1 MRKLHARPIV
11 PLPDKFWISSEEFRV
26 AVGRSPHLWRRI
38 DLPVLR
44 DYFPPIQLGPNGIGD
59 ARWRLDDIGQRY
71 PHLVSHL
78 TSGTTVL
85 DRFKQRQREAT
96 AAYLAS
102 SKTCTAKQMA
112 A

>member
-1 MRKLHARPIV
+1 MRRLRPRPLV
-11 PLPDKFWISSEEFRV
+11 PLPDRAFITSEELRL
-26 AVGRSPHLWRRI
+26 ACGRSAYIWNKI

-44 DYFPPIQLGPNGIGD
+44 DYFPPIQLGPNGIED
-59 ARWRLDDIGQRY
+59 ARWRLDDIAERY
-71 PHLVSHL
+71 PYLTAHLL
-78 TSGTTVL
+78 RNTTFL
-85 DRFKQRQREAT
+85 DRFRQSQRQAT

>member
-1 MRKLHARPIV
+1 MRRLRPRPLV
-11 PLPDKFWISSEEFRV
+11 PLPDRAFITSEEFRL
-26 AVGRSPHLWRRI
+26 ACGRSAYIWNKI

-44 DYFPPIQLGPNGIGD
+44 DYFPPIQLGPNGIED
-59 ARWRLDDIGQRY
+59 ARWRLDDIAERY

-78 TSGTTVL
+78 TPGTTVL

-96 AAYLAS
+96 PAYLAS
-102 SKTCTAKQMA
+102 SKTSTAKQVA